1 MPTDIGRDEVRRLAA
16 DGAQVVE
23 VLPAE
28 EYAQA
33 HLPSAI
39 NLLLKQLTRA
49 EAERL
54 LRRDTPVMVYCNDF
68 L

>member
-39 NLLLKQLTRA
+39 NLPLKQLTRA